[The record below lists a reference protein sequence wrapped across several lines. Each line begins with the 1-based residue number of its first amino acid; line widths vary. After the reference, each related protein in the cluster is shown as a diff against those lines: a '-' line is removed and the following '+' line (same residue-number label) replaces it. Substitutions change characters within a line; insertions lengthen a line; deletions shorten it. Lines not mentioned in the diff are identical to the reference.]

1 MWIMARFLISLVV
14 LGILTVTMCE
24 LLKERMQLVNTFLS
38 HQDLPRCS
46 QTETGQF
53 LTCAIKNG
61 TDARAMAV
69 LIDSC
74 GSEQHVQE
82 CPYGSTCVMLS
93 CNAKGDV
100 SYDCLCHSAKP
111 SHIISS
117 TYAWSRWIPF
127 SHSRVFGFSRELRD
141 TSVTDPPI
149 LAREYRYARWKI
161 NFFLFV
167 ENRSQRIKISLF
179 FQCSIFRC
187 IFSFDADVTLAGPSL
202 SLIRPDSYYCIN
214 TDKGYIYCRFGNSR
228 VVRFSQI
235 CDF

>member
-53 LTCAIKNG
+53 LTCAIKNV

-69 LIDSC
+69 LIDNC

-127 SHSRVFGFSRELRD
+127 SHSRVFGFSRELMD
-141 TSVTDPPI
+141 TSVTDPPF
-149 LAREYRYARWKI
+149 LAREYRYAR
-161 NFFLFV
+161 
-167 ENRSQRIKISLF
+167 SQRIKRSLF
-179 FQCSIFRC
+179 FQCSIFPC
-187 IFSFDADVTLAGPSL
+187 NFSFDADVTLAGPSL
-202 SLIRPDSYYCIN
+202 SLIRPDSYYCID
-214 TDKGYIYCRFGNSR
+214 TDKGYIYCRFGNFW